1 MNKLKINDTGMY
13 QYFDQLFYGN
23 DGTGAA
29 SPGQGLRP
37 EWKKKG
43 LIEPYDLTQYDVY
56 EMLGAKRLLYGRED
70 AKAQLCVLDSMQK
83 LLHEYVGI
91 RGLEELLINNYGSIE
106 NAIFFEHDAKG
117 DPVHIREH
125 AKHQMKNAYL
135 GSILLLECGYLK
147 DAAKNILA
155 GESSVTA
162 YLIFQAIVTVAGN
175 GDLSESHEELLAR
188 LKNPEQY
195 EGVLSKLE
203 EWVYKIF
210 MISSMLHDIGY
221 PLEFYLRSART
232 LAEYP
237 PYLNILSPASKTD
250 FAVIKSSLLESQLF
264 RLTDQGEIRKKYDAN
279 NHGVLSAVSL
289 LMYFYHN
296 GKIYS
301 MSREERCL
309 IEMSAIA
316 IYRHTDKF
324 DGKARFVYRK
334 DPISYLVR
342 LCDDLQEWE
351 RFKVI
356 LNDKHNYLQC
366 GTCGKLILSDEREY
380 RCACCGQMYYKVTQ
394 INNRKLNYICLCDE
408 LEVEQEESRLLITV
422 KFDLM
427 KQFEILPDD
436 YTAVLRHKDNLETIR
451 RMIRDQS
458 MEPELAIDYF
468 VSNNPD
474 VLIAKMLETAGLVM
488 DDVLLWA
495 DSFPEEERRKNM
507 IRFAEDYIRNGNSG
521 RFGGALEKNAL
532 RYRKA
537 VETYVKSYYGEVYSL
552 YVYCREMEKRLE
564 A

>member
-1 MNKLKINDTGMY
+1 MKEMKINDTDMY
-13 QYFDQLFYGN
+13 QYFDNLFYG
-23 DGTGAA
+23 DSEVGAD
-29 SPGQGLRP
+29 SQEQGLRP

-43 LIEPYDLTQYDVY
+43 LIEPYDLTHYNVY
-56 EMLGAKRLLYGRED
+56 EMFGAKRLLYGPRD
-70 AKAQLCVLDSMQK
+70 AKLQLCVLDSMQK

-91 RGLEELLINNYGSIE
+91 RGLEELLINNYGAIE

-117 DPVHIREH
+117 EPVHIREH

-135 GSILLLECGYLK
+135 GSRLLLECGYLE
-147 DAAKNILA
+147 DAAKNMMA

-162 YLIFQAIVTVAGN
+162 YITYQAILVVVGN
-175 GDLSESHEELLAR
+175 VDMTESRVELMDR
-188 LKNPEQY
+188 LKKQGLYDN
-195 EGVLSKLE
+195 VLCKLQ

-237 PYLNILSPASKTD
+237 PYLHILSPAVKTD
-250 FAVIKSSLLESQLF
+250 FVTVKSYLLESQLF
-264 RLTDQGEIRKKYDAN
+264 RLLDQEEIRKKYEAN

-309 IEMSAIA
+309 IETSAVA
-316 IYRHTDKF
+316 IYRHTDRF
-324 DGKARFVYRK
+324 DGTCRFVYRK

-366 GTCGKLILSDEREY
+366 GTCGKLILPDGRRYQCE
-380 RCACCGQMYYKVTQ
+380 CCGQKYEKVTQ
-394 INNRKLNYICLCDE
+394 ISNRKLNYICLCDE
-408 LEVEQEESRLLITV
+408 LYLKKEQDRLLITV
-422 KFDLM
+422 HFDLM

-436 YTAVLRHKDNLETIR
+436 YTAVLRHKSNLEKIR
-451 RMIRDQS
+451 KMLENQS
-458 MEPELAIDYF
+458 MQPQPELVYF
-468 VSNNPD
+468 VSNNPY
-474 VLIAKMLETAGLVM
+474 VLIGKMLEEAGIKM
-488 DDVLLWA
+488 ADVLQWA
-495 DSFPEEERRKNM
+495 EGFQEEERKKNM
-507 IRFAEDYIRNGNSG
+507 LRFAKDYIERSESG
-521 RFGGALEKNAL
+521 CFGGALEKNTL
-532 RYRKA
+532 RYQEEVKKY
-537 VETYVKSYYGEVYSL
+537 VEEFYGEVYSL
-552 YVYCREMEKRLE
+552 YLYCLGYDKSSH
-564 A
+564 

>member
-1 MNKLKINDTGMY
+1 MKKMKINDNEMY
-13 QYFDQLFYGN
+13 QYFDCLFYGSSE
-23 DGTGAA
+23 TRSE
-29 SPGQGLRP
+29 SPQRGLRQ
-37 EWKKKG
+37 EWKKTG
-43 LIEPYDLTQYDVY
+43 LIEPYDLTNYDVY
-56 EMLGAKRLLYGRED
+56 EMLGAKRLLYGGKD
-70 AKAQLCVLDSMQK
+70 AKLQLCVLDSMQK

-135 GSILLLECGYLK
+135 GSRLLLECGYLE

-162 YLIFQAIVTVAGN
+162 YLTYQAIVTVVGN
-175 GDLSESHEELLAR
+175 ADSTQSHEELMAR
-188 LKNPEQY
+188 LKKHNLY
-195 EGVLSKLE
+195 ENVLGKLE

-237 PYLNILSPASKTD
+237 PYLNILSPAAKTD
-250 FAVIKSSLLESQLF
+250 FVVIKSSLLESQLF
-264 RLTDQGEIRKKYDAN
+264 RLTDHGEIRMKYDAN

-309 IEMSAIA
+309 IEVSAIA

-324 DGKARFVYRK
+324 NGKSRFVYRK

-366 GTCGKLILSDEREY
+366 GTCGKLILSNEREY
-380 RCACCGQMYYKVTQ
+380 QCECCGQKYYKVTQ
-394 INNRKLNYICLCDE
+394 INNRKVNYICLCDE
-408 LEVEQEESRLLITV
+408 LEVEQEENRLLITV

-436 YTAVLRHKDNLETIR
+436 YTAVLRHKDNLDKIR
-451 RMIRDQS
+451 KMLRDQS

-474 VLIAKMLETAGLVM
+474 VLIEQMLEMAGLEM
-488 DDVLLWA
+488 SDVLEWA
-495 DSFPEEERRKNM
+495 ESFPEEKRRKNM

-521 RFGGALEKNAL
+521 RFGEALEKNGL
-532 RYRKA
+532 KYREA

-552 YVYCREMEKRLE
+552 YVYCQEMEKRLE
-564 A
+564 S

>member
-1 MNKLKINDTGMY
+1 MKEMKINDTDMY
-13 QYFDQLFYGN
+13 QYFDRLFYGYGGA
-23 DGTGAA
+23 GTD
-29 SPGQGLRP
+29 PHKEGLRP

-43 LIEPYDLTQYDVY
+43 LIEPYDLTNYDVY
-56 EMLGAKRLLYGRED
+56 EMFGVKRLLYGRED
-70 AKAQLCVLDSMQK
+70 AKLQLGVLDSMQK

-117 DPVHIREH
+117 EPVHIREH

-135 GSILLLECGYLK
+135 GSRLLLECGYLE
-147 DAAKNILA
+147 DAADNILA
-155 GESSVTA
+155 GESSLTA
-162 YLIFQAIVTVAGN
+162 YLTYQAIVAVTEST
-175 GDLSESHEELLAR
+175 DLAKSRVELTET
-188 LKNPEQY
+188 LKKREVY
-195 EGVLSKLE
+195 DEVRRKLQ

-221 PLEFYLRSART
+221 PLEFYLRAAGT

-237 PYLNILSPASKTD
+237 PYLHILSPAVKTD
-250 FAVIKSSLLESQLF
+250 FAMIKSSLLESQLF
-264 RLTDQGEIRKKYDAN
+264 RLTDHGEIKKKYDAN

-301 MSREERCL
+301 MGGEERCL
-309 IEMSAIA
+309 IEASAIA
-316 IYRHTDKF
+316 IYRHTDRF
-324 DGKARFVYRK
+324 DGKTRFVYRK

-366 GTCGKLILSDEREY
+366 GTCGKLILSEGRKY
-380 RCACCGQMYYKVTQ
+380 RCECCGQEYYKVTQ

-408 LEVEQEESRLLITV
+408 LSVEKEENRLLITV
-422 KFDLM
+422 HFDLM

-436 YTAVLRHKDNLETIR
+436 YTAVLRHKGNLEKIR
-451 RMIRDQS
+451 DMLRDQS
-458 MEPELAIDYF
+458 MQPQLAIDYF

-474 VLIAKMLETAGLVM
+474 VLIGRMLELAGIGM
-488 DDVLLWA
+488 EDVLRWA
-495 DSFPEEERRKNM
+495 GSFQENKRKMNM
-507 IRFAEDYIRNGNSG
+507 IRFAEDYIAHRGSG
-521 RFGGALEKNAL
+521 RFGGELEKNEL
-532 RYRKA
+532 KYHEEVTRY
-537 VETYVKSYYGEVYSL
+537 VEEFYGEVYSL
-552 YVYCREMEKRLE
+552 YIHYLRKDKQPV
-564 A
+564 